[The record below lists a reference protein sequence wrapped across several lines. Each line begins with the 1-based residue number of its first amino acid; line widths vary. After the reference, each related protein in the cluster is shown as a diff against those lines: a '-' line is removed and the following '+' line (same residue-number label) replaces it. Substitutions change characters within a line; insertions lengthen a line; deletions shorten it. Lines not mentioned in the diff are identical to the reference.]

1 MHTESNNTV
10 DLFTIQI
17 KQHMN
22 NDFIIVH
29 HNETLSDVI
38 TKLQTEK
45 KSSVLVLQDNVLSG
59 IITEQDIVRKITF
72 KENKNNLVSSVMV
85 HPVVSV
91 LEDDLLFYAV
101 GKMRKN
107 KFRHIP
113 VVNKDFY
120 PVGMIDLQS
129 ALAAELGVLIHE
141 IDQLTYDD
149 DNTEGLIKMKKQQI
163 SLTETLIHQNASPG
177 DISYILSFLNNVIY
191 RRAIKNAEKKIE
203 AKHILTNIPN
213 YSVITMGSGG
223 RMESFLHPDQD
234 NGIIYEDHNQDP
246 EQVDLYFLELAK
258 EFTKTLDECDIPYC
272 KGNLMAS
279 NILWRKSISG
289 WKKQIDEWTS
299 DMTEQN
305 ARYIDMLYD
314 FRSVYGTDALADEL
328 RNHVIKRLQGN
339 HVLKFLY
346 KSEEMSD
353 SGINFFGGFVLE
365 KEDEENLGLLNLKHT
380 GTLPLVESIR
390 LYSIKHGI
398 KKLSTL
404 GRLQELNKLKVFTD
418 DQYEFFRSA
427 FKFLS
432 DILLKNQVVRAK
444 EGKAIKNF
452 IDPKKLLDLDKQLL
466 KIYLKKI
473 KGLKEQVRGD
483 FGEEYF

>member
-1 MHTESNNTV
+1 MHTPSNNTV

-17 KQHMN
+17 KKHMN
-22 NDFIIVH
+22 DDFIIVQY
-29 HNETLSDVI
+29 NEILSDVI
-38 TKLQTEK
+38 TKLQTEQ
-45 KSSVLVLQDNVLSG
+45 KSSILVIQDNVLTG

-72 KENKNNLVSSVMV
+72 KENKNNLVSNIMV
-85 HPVVSV
+85 QPVVSV

-113 VVNKDFY
+113 VVNKDSY

-163 SLTETLIHQNASPG
+163 SLTETLINQNASPG

-191 RRAIKNAEKKIE
+191 RRAIKNAEKKIQ
-203 AKHILTNIPN
+203 AQNILTNIPN
-213 YSVITMGSGG
+213 YCVITMGSGG

-234 NGIIYEDHNQDP
+234 NGIIYEDHNEDP
-246 EQVDLYFLELAK
+246 KQVDLYFLELAK

-272 KGNLMAS
+272 KGDLMAS

-314 FRSVYGTDALADEL
+314 FRSVYGTDSLADDL
-328 RNHVIKRLQGN
+328 RNHVIEKLQGN

-390 LYSIKHGI
+390 LYSIRHGI

-404 GRLQELNKLKVFTD
+404 GRLQELNKLEVFSD
-418 DQYEFFRSA
+418 DQYDFFKSA

-432 DILLKNQVVRAK
+432 DILLKNQVVRAR

-473 KGLKEQVRGD
+473 KSLKEQVRGD

>member
-1 MHTESNNTV
+1 MHTQSNNTV

-17 KQHMN
+17 KKHMN
-22 NDFIIVH
+22 DDFIIVQ
-29 HNETLSDVI
+29 HNEILSDVI
-38 TKLQTEK
+38 TKLQTEQ
-45 KSSVLVLQDNVLSG
+45 KSSILVIQDNVLTG

-72 KENKNNLVSSVMV
+72 KENKNNLVSNIMV
-85 HPVVSV
+85 QPVISV

-113 VVNKDFY
+113 VVNKDSY

-149 DNTEGLIKMKKQQI
+149 DDTEGLIKMKKQQI
-163 SLTETLIHQNASPG
+163 SLTETLINQNASPG

-191 RRAIKNAEKKIE
+191 RRAIKNAEKKIQ
-203 AKHILTNIPN
+203 AQNILTNIPN
-213 YSVITMGSGG
+213 YCVITMGSGG

-234 NGIIYEDHNQDP
+234 NGIIYEDHNEDP
-246 EQVDLYFLELAK
+246 KQVDLYFLELAK

-272 KGNLMAS
+272 KGDLMAS

-299 DMTEQN
+299 NMTEQN

-314 FRSVYGTDALADEL
+314 FRSVHGTDTLADDL
-328 RNHVIKRLQGN
+328 RNHVIEKLQSN

-390 LYSIKHGI
+390 LYSIRHGI

-404 GRLQELNKLKVFTD
+404 GRLQELNKLKVFSD
-418 DQYEFFRSA
+418 DQYDFFKSA

-432 DILLKNQVVRAK
+432 DILLKNQVVRAR

-473 KGLKEQVRGD
+473 KSLKEQVRGD